1 MNTSVKVLDVLKEQ
15 PLGNGSLAF
24 GDVLVTWLVTMF
36 KKFKLDTQETLGF
49 GPVDLPELEMPT
61 NACWWALDESVT
73 SGLSMDDLQGG
84 MLGIANALRQ
94 IIPLYLMCSPRDIC
108 VQYRVRDPFTKL
120 PTLLVFDNYAGGI
133 GLSERVFGMRALIFS
148 DVHDLIARCPCEAGC
163 PSCTGPMTEV
173 GEHGKKTALLLT
185 ERLMAL

>member
-1 MNTSVKVLDVLKEQ
+1 MLKPEFSV
-15 PLGNGSLAF
+15 
-24 GDVLVTWLVTMF
+24 
-36 KKFKLDTQETLGF
+36 
-49 GPVDLPELEMPT
+49 
-61 NACWWALDESVT
+61 
-73 SGLSMDDLQGG
+73 
-84 MLGIANALRQ
+84 ANALRQ

-163 PSCTGPMTEV
+163 PSCTGPMNEV